1 MPKAAPSPIF
11 SQKIYFSNKPLV
23 LTAEAESYK
32 KEHAAANGYLCLH
45 GAFPR
50 NFRMA
55 INYLNGPGTIGAII
69 EDISPAA
76 LQEELHK
83 IYEPIDAAGG
93 VVEDEKGRV
102 LMMYRHGRWDLP
114 KGKRDPGESLED
126 CALREVQEET
136 GLQELDLRY
145 KVGDTYHIYS
155 QNGQKL
161 LKKTTWYAM
170 AGHSEGKLFP
180 QFSEG
185 ITDLRW
191 VAQGDLG
198 PLIFKSYEAV
208 REVLLE
214 AGYHW

>member
-1 MPKAAPSPIF
+1 MPKTVSNQIF

-23 LTAEAESYK
+23 LTAEAARYK
-32 KEHAAANGYLCLH
+32 KEHTAANGYLCLH

-55 INYLNGPGTIGAII
+55 IDYLNGRGSIGAII
-69 EDISPAA
+69 EDISPNA
-76 LQEELHK
+76 LQIELHK
-83 IYEPIDAAGG
+83 LYEPIAAAGG
-93 VVEDEKGRV
+93 VVEDEQGRI

-114 KGKRDPGESLED
+114 KGKLDPGESLET

-136 GLQELDLRY
+136 GLKEVSLRQPIC
-145 KVGDTYHIYS
+145 DTYHVYQ
-155 QNGQKL
+155 QNSHRL
-161 LKKTTWYAM
+161 LKKTSWFTM
-170 AGHSEGKLFP
+170 SGDSKGRLFP
-180 QFSEG
+180 QIEEG

-191 VAQGDLG
+191 VEQKDLG

-208 REVLLE
+208 REVLSA

>member
-1 MPKAAPSPIF
+1 MSKAAPGPIF

-32 KEHAAANGYLCLH
+32 KLHAAANGYLCLH

-69 EDISPAA
+69 EDISPEA

-83 IYEPIDAAGG
+83 LYEPIDAAGG

-114 KGKRDPGESLED
+114 KGKRDPGESMEA
-126 CALREVQEET
+126 CALREVREET
-136 GLQELDLRY
+136 GLQEIDLRY
-145 KVGDTYHIYS
+145 RIGDTHHIYN
-155 QNGQKL
+155 QNGQRL
-161 LKKTTWYAM
+161 VKKTTWYAM
-170 AGHSEGKLFP
+170 AGNSEGKLFP
-180 QFSEG
+180 QLEEG

-191 VAQGDLG
+191 VPQDDLG

-208 REVLLE
+208 REILIE